1 MGYTTIRVHA
11 EQLAAKL
18 AQRKIE
24 KKWEALGF
32 SPYEETYQ
40 EYIGAKYTEE
50 AEADYQQHY
59 HYFLDVISEMALTYE
74 MKIEKQLK
82 EAFNDE

>member
-18 AQRKIE
+18 GQRNIE
-24 KKWEALGF
+24 KKSKALGF
-32 SPYEETYQ
+32 SPYAETYQ

-50 AEADYQQHY
+50 AEADYQKHY